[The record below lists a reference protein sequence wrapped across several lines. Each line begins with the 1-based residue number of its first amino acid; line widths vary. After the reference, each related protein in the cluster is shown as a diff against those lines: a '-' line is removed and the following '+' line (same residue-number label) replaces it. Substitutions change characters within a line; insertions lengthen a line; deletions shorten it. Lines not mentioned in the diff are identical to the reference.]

1 MKCRVRGGS
10 SVFAL
15 ISFELRRTPRFALV
29 LRAAAPRVAR
39 EGEAWWAC
47 LDSNQEPDRYERPA
61 LTIELQAPPQAVA
74 FATATVPPPLTMW
87 LAIRQCRPGNCS
99 RATGVAGRVDRAARE
114 LCSLDNLV
122 VSLIARDLGLTSVP
136 VFAIV
141 ENFTQ
146 CLDAMRSR
154 QLR

>member
-1 MKCRVRGGS
+1 
-10 SVFAL
+10 
-15 ISFELRRTPRFALV
+15 
-29 LRAAAPRVAR
+29 
-39 EGEAWWAC
+39 
-47 LDSNQEPDRYERPA
+47 
-61 LTIELQAPPQAVA
+61 
-74 FATATVPPPLTMW
+74 MW

-146 CLDAMRSR
+146 CLDAMLSR
-154 QLR
+154 QLRFQPCPQVAGRKPAWFDDRTERHRHP